1 MNIEPIYIIGLA
13 AAVIAALLWLDGAS
27 KGRW

>member
-13 AAVIAALLWLDGAS
+13 AAVIAALLWLDGSS